1 MGCHR
6 RFKGRRACAERSIER
21 SKRSECC
28 CRHCKRRHACTERT
42 IERSK
47 RSGPPRKQSKSDFKP
62 AWALNKQAGHRRST
76 ARRSGPKGEHRS
88 GTGCSQKA
96 NERSHAGT
104 HRHLGGATA
113 RHGDGRSGGT
123 GRRHQ
128 SGQRRRAAYSRRRA
142 RDAAWADQKDS
153 HSAWHIEALRPKRVR
168 RSRRPWS

>member
-76 ARRSGPKGEHRS
+76 ARRSGPKVEHRS

-128 SGQRRRAAYSRRRA
+128 SENRILRRVCARGGSRRTPRSP
-142 RDAAWADQKDS
+142 DS
-153 HSAWHIEALRPKRVR
+153 TPISRPNEPGD
-168 RSRRPWS
+168 SRNVKT